1 MKRLLYK
8 FTIIIF
14 FFLIFI
20 KKDIMYI
27 TIYET
32 TTLWFK
38 NIVPNLFPMFIICS
52 LSVETN
58 LVYNICK
65 LIGKPFKY
73 IFNTSIYGIYV
84 FLLSLF
90 TGCPSN
96 AKYLLDLKNNNLIDK
111 SEIDKLILFTTNCNP
126 LLIYNLLIVY
136 LDKYIT
142 LKIIIILIL
151 TNIIIGISLRKEKI
165 IIYNNKIK
173 KNNINIS
180 SIIKTTTDTLLMILG
195 TLIFFNIIISLLPIN
210 NIFIKNIING
220 FLEITT
226 ALNNLKYIHF
236 KKNIL
241 GLMSLIYLS
250 FGGLS
255 IHIQIK
261 SILPDLNYKKYLKYR
276 LLSII
281 ISSILP
287 CQLFH

>member
-281 ISSILP
+281 ISSILY
-287 CQLFH
+287 LII